1 MPHSNSESK
10 INLLQVTPTKSFP
23 VSIFPSGFIV
33 LPDWPTPVT
42 IKPLNTLYSLFFWG
56 SDLSLVSMLFCSAL
70 ILIHTLESQSLK
82 GPLHFP
88 FSQAVSISTL
98 IEWIVFNI
106 GLLQQALNTR
116 MLTQRFLFCLFSP
129 LLPHELGL

>member
-1 MPHSNSESK
+1 MPRTQFPFF
-10 INLLQVTPTKSFP
+10 LLASLCYLIGQP
-23 VSIFPSGFIV
+23 
-33 LPDWPTPVT
+33 LVT

-56 SDLSLVSMLFCSAL
+56 SYLSLVSKLFCSAL

-129 LLPHELGL
+129 LLPHELGLWKRVLYVGILYWPQI